1 MRAPNE
7 IVFLFDV
14 GNTLLDNDCVQDDL
28 TKNILRAVRSHEPE
42 SVLDTI

>member
-7 IVFLFDV
+7 IMFFFDV
-14 GNTLLDNDCVQDDL
+14 DNTLLNNDCVQDDL
-28 TKNILRAVRSHEPE
+28 TKNILRAVRSREPG